1 MLGKKTTEQI
11 NAKISS
17 VIGSDMVVEGNI
29 HAKEAVRVE
38 GKITGD
44 VESDGALIVSAGGS
58 VKGNVKG
65 SSIIIGGSVEG
76 DLTSGGRTEVAST
89 GKVIGNIRTKSL
101 IVDENAVFQGQCI
114 MNAEGL
120 TPLPGAPVAEDT
132 LDKKDEGNTKDNGNE
147 NDSNNNGNNNSN
159 GNNKW
164 NKR

>member
-1 MLGKKTTEQI
+1 MLGKKTAEQI

-17 VIGSDMVVEGNI
+17 VIGSDMVVEGDI
-29 HAKEAVRVE
+29 RAKEAVRVE
-38 GKITGD
+38 GKVTGD
-44 VESDGALIVSAGGS
+44 VETEGALIISAGGS

-120 TPLPGAPVAEDT
+120 TPLPGVSASATDS
-132 LDKKDEGNTKDNGNE
+132 DKKDEEKSEEDSKDN
-147 NDSNNNGNNNSN
+147 NNNYSS
-159 GNNKW
+159 NNKW

>member
-1 MLGKKTTEQI
+1 MLGKKTVEQI

-17 VIGSDMVVEGNI
+17 VIGSDMVVDGNI
-29 HAKEAVRVE
+29 RAKEAVRVE
-38 GKITGD
+38 GKVTGD
-44 VESDGALIVSAGGS
+44 VETEGALIISAGGA

-76 DLTSGGRTEVAST
+76 DLCSGGRTEVAST

-120 TPLPGAPVAEDT
+120 APLPGTSAPEDT
-132 LDKKDEGNTKDNGNE
+132 TDKKEEEKAGEDSKDN
-147 NDSNNNGNNNSN
+147 NNNN

>member
-1 MLGKKTTEQI
+1 MLGKKTAEQI

-17 VIGSDMVVEGNI
+17 VIGSDMVVEGDI
-29 HAKEAVRVE
+29 RAKEAVRVE
-38 GKITGD
+38 GKVTGD
-44 VESDGALIVSAGGS
+44 VETDGALIISAGGA

-114 MNAEGL
+114 MNAESL
-120 TPLPGAPVAEDT
+120 ASLPETGASAADS
-132 LDKKDEGNTKDNGNE
+132 DKKDEEKAEDAKDNN
-147 NDSNNNGNNNSN
+147 NNNS
-159 GNNKW
+159 NNKW

>member
-1 MLGKKTTEQI
+1 MLGKKSVEQI

-17 VIGSDMVVEGNI
+17 VIGADMVIEGNVR
-29 HAKEAVRVE
+29 AKEAVRVE
-38 GKITGD
+38 GQVTGD
-44 VESDGALIVSAGGS
+44 VETEGALIISAGGT

-65 SSIIIGGSVEG
+65 SSIIIGGSLEG
-76 DLTSGGRTEVAST
+76 DLCSGGRTEVAST

-120 TPLPGAPVAEDT
+120 GTQEDT
-132 LDKKDEGNTKDNGNE
+132 SSNAFSKMDEEENKKD
-147 NDSNNNGNNNSN
+147 NNN

-164 NKR
+164 NKK

>member
-1 MLGKKTTEQI
+1 MLGKKTADQI

-17 VIGSDMVVEGNI
+17 IIGSDMVVEGDI
-29 HAKEAVRVE
+29 KAKEAVRVE
-38 GKITGD
+38 GSVTGD
-44 VESDGALIVSAGGS
+44 VETEGALIISSTGK

-65 SSIIIGGSVEG
+65 SNIVIGGSLEG

-120 TPLPGAPVAEDT
+120 TPLTQDT
-132 LDKKDEGNTKDNGNE
+132 PEQKPEESDSTQQQDNKKD
-147 NDSNNNGNNNSN
+147 
-159 GNNKW
+159 NKW
-164 NKR
+164 SKR

>member
-1 MLGKKTTEQI
+1 MLGKKATEQI

-17 VIGSDMVVEGNI
+17 VIGSDMSVEGNI

-38 GKITGD
+38 GSVTGD
-44 VESDGALIVSAGGS
+44 VESEGVLIVSAGGS

-76 DLTSGGRTEVAST
+76 DLTSGGRTEVASS

-114 MNAEGL
+114 MNAEAL
-120 TPLPGAPVAEDT
+120 APHSGTSETGNADE
-132 LDKKDEGNTKDNGNE
+132 KDEENSQENTKDY
-147 NDSNNNGNNNSN
+147 NGNNNS

>member
-17 VIGSDMVVEGNI
+17 VIGSDMAVEGNI
-29 HAKEAVRVE
+29 RAKEAVRVE
-38 GKITGD
+38 GKVTGD
-44 VESDGALIVSAGGS
+44 VETEGVLIISAGGA

-114 MNAEGL
+114 MNADGL
-120 TPLPGAPVAEDT
+120 APLPEAPAAAGDA
-132 LDKKDEGNTKDNGNE
+132 DKKEEEKPQEDAKDN
-147 NDSNNNGNNNSN
+147 NNNN

>member
-1 MLGKKTTEQI
+1 MLGKKTAEQI

-17 VIGSDMVVEGNI
+17 VIGSDMVVDGNI
-29 HAKEAVRVE
+29 RAKEAVRVE
-38 GKITGD
+38 GKVTGD
-44 VESDGALIVSAGGS
+44 VESDGALIISAGGS

-65 SSIIIGGSVEG
+65 SSIIIGGSLEG
-76 DLTSGGRTEVAST
+76 DLCSGGRTEVAST

-120 TPLPGAPVAEDT
+120 PSLSGTPSAENAS
-132 LDKKDEGNTKDNGNE
+132 DKKDEEKSGD
-147 NDSNNNGNNNSN
+147 DSNNNNN

>member
-1 MLGKKTTEQI
+1 MLGKKSVEQI

-17 VIGSDMVVEGNI
+17 IIGADMVVDGDI
-29 HAKEAVRVE
+29 RAKEAVRVE
-38 GKITGD
+38 GSVTGD
-44 VESDGALIVSAGGS
+44 VETEGALIISSSGK

-65 SSIIIGGSVEG
+65 SSIIIGGSLEG

-120 TPLPGAPVAEDT
+120 TPL
-132 LDKKDEGNTKDNGNE
+132 LDSPANASEPEKTEEQKEEEQKKD
-147 NDSNNNGNNNSN
+147 NNN
-159 GNNKW
+159 NNKW

>member
-1 MLGKKTTEQI
+1 MLGKKTTDQI

-17 VIGSDMVVEGNI
+17 IIGSDMVVEGNI
-29 HAKEAVRVE
+29 KAKEAVRVE
-38 GKITGD
+38 GSVTGD
-44 VESDGALIVSAGGS
+44 VETEGALIISSTGK

-65 SSIIIGGSVEG
+65 SNIVIGGSLEG

-120 TPLPGAPVAEDT
+120 TPLSQNAPEPEKKLEESENLEQQDS
-132 LDKKDEGNTKDNGNE
+132 KKD
-147 NDSNNNGNNNSN
+147 
-159 GNNKW
+159 NKW

>member
-1 MLGKKTTEQI
+1 ML
-11 NAKISS
+11 
-17 VIGSDMVVEGNI
+17 VDGSI

-38 GKITGD
+38 GTVNGD
-44 VESDGALIVSAGGS
+44 VETDGALIISSSGK

-65 SSIIIGGSVEG
+65 SSIIIGGSLEG

-120 TPLPGAPVAEDT
+120 TPL
-132 LDKKDEGNTKDNGNE
+132 LDSPANASEPEKTEEQKEEEQKKD
-147 NDSNNNGNNNSN
+147 NNN
-159 GNNKW
+159 NNKW

>member
-1 MLGKKTTEQI
+1 MLGKKSTEQI

-17 VIGSDMVVEGNI
+17 VIGSDMEVEGNI
-29 HAKEAVRVE
+29 SAKEPVRVE
-38 GKITGD
+38 GKVTGD
-44 VESDGALIVSAGGS
+44 VASEGVLIISAGGS

-65 SSIIIGGSVEG
+65 SSIIIGGSLEG
-76 DLTSGGRTEVAST
+76 DLCSGGRTEVAST

-120 TPLPGAPVAEDT
+120 APLSGTPATEDDS
-132 LDKKDEGNTKDNGNE
+132 DKKDGEKSEEDSKDN
-147 NDSNNNGNNNSN
+147 NNNN

>member
-1 MLGKKTTEQI
+1 MLGKKSVEQI

-17 VIGSDMVVEGNI
+17 IIGADMVVDGDI
-29 HAKEAVRVE
+29 RAKEAVRVE
-38 GKITGD
+38 GSVTGD
-44 VESDGALIVSAGGS
+44 VETEGALIISSSGK

-65 SSIIIGGSVEG
+65 SSIIIGGSLEG

-114 MNAEGL
+114 MNSEGL
-120 TPLPGAPVAEDT
+120 TSLPESSTGVSEPEKTEEQKQEEQDA
-132 LDKKDEGNTKDNGNE
+132 KKD
-147 NDSNNNGNNNSN
+147 NNNS
-159 GNNKW
+159 KW

>member
-1 MLGKKTTEQI
+1 MLGKKSVEQI

-17 VIGSDMVVEGNI
+17 VIGSDMVVEGDI
-29 HAKEAVRVE
+29 RAKEAVRVE
-38 GKITGD
+38 GKVTGN
-44 VESDGALIVSAGGS
+44 VETEGALIISAGGA

-120 TPLPGAPVAEDT
+120 APISEAAVSATDSNSS
-132 LDKKDEGNTKDNGNE
+132 DKKEEEKSEGDSKDNN
-147 NDSNNNGNNNSN
+147 N